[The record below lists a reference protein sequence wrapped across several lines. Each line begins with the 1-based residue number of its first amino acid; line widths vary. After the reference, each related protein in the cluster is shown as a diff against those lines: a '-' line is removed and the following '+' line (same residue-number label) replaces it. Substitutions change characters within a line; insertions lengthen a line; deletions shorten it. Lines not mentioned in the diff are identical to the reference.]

1 LTNNRYSSD
10 VIAIACAEV
19 LAGLP
24 DLPSDNALPRW
35 LAEVAGY
42 PVAELAAHRLRF
54 DVDDRST
61 SSCSAG
67 LGRRRRSV
75 SRPASTR
82 AGSRPPW
89 GPWRRRRDPS
99 AELLVAGR
107 ASSASLTWL
116 ERRTAARVRALIEE
130 RGLRAA
136 ALAASSSA
144 PAQPRPP
151 ASVLG
156 ALLERDGPEALG
168 SWVARLADGALVD
181 SRVLLAHR
189 LGADERRWPAAE
201 DRYASDLLLH
211 ERVADPWLR
220 ALTRSA
226 LEAPVPI
233 ALGGHTLVGPGIR
246 LALR

>member
-1 LTNNRYSSD
+1 M
-10 VIAIACAEV
+10 IAIACADV

-35 LAEVAGY
+35 LAEFAGY
-42 PVAELAAHRLRF
+42 PVGELPARRLRF
-54 DVDDRST
+54 DVDDPLDLVLLRRARPSSPLRVPPGIDT
-61 SSCSAG
+61 S
-67 LGRRRRSV
+67 
-75 SRPASTR
+75 R
-82 AGSRPPW
+82 AEAALAAVAAVA
-89 GPWRRRRDPS
+89 RDAS

-107 ASSASLTWL
+107 ASSASLAWL
-116 ERRTAARVRALIEE
+116 ERGRAARVRALIEE

-136 ALAASSSA
+136 SPAAASSA
-144 PAQPRPP
+144 AVRPRPP

-156 ALLERDGPEALG
+156 ALLDRDGPEAFG
-168 SWVARLADGALVD
+168 SWIARLGDGALID

-189 LGADERRWPAAE
+189 LGADERSWPTAE

-211 ERVADPWLR
+211 ERIGDPWLR

-233 ALGGHTLVGPGIR
+233 VLGGHTLVGPGIR